1 MMDDKKLVPV
11 KAFSFMKAK
20 DVVPSADKHKIT
32 SLIAKNAK
40 FRGDMLLQESIHI
53 NGSLQGN
60 IVIEGEGMLINL
72 SDCARVEGNI
82 RADIVIIAGTVIGN
96 IEGKLVKLHASARV
110 DGDIVYQR
118 ILVDDGATINSS
130 NMSKV
135 TGQTFT
141 EQTLEVTS

>member
-11 KAFSFMKAK
+11 KNLGFMKAK

-32 SLIAKNAK
+32 SLIAKTAK

-53 NGSLQGN
+53 NGSIQGN
-60 IVIEGEGMLINL
+60 IVIEGEGMML
-72 SDCARVEGNI
+72 SLRDCGRVEGNI
-82 RADIVIIAGTVIGN
+82 RADIVVIAGTVIGN
-96 IEGKLVKLHASARV
+96 IEAKLVKLHASARV

-135 TGQTFT
+135 SGQTLT
-141 EQTLEVTS
+141 EQTVEITN